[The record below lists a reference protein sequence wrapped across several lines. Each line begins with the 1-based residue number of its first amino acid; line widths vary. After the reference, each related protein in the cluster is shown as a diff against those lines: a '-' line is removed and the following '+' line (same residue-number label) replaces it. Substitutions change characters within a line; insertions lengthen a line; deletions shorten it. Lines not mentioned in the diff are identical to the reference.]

1 MVHCGSR
8 NLEVHKKLENSLL
21 QLTGEQEKNELR
33 FETLSSEIKEKEQ
46 VLANLEE
53 SRNALKTELE
63 RVDTEL
69 AEKRLHISK
78 YSTND
83 QLYQFRVTFDL

>member
-46 VLANLEE
+46 VLANLEK

>member
-1 MVHCGSR
+1 M
-8 NLEVHKKLENSLL
+8 
-21 QLTGEQEKNELR
+21 R

-53 SRNALKTELE
+53 SRNALKTELD

-83 QLYQFRVTFDL
+83 QLYQFRVIFCIEEYPGILHHGDPARSPGDK